1 MEFKPDNFDKE
12 FSLNKK
18 KKKTNKNSRGKMPSW
33 LMILAGAAVIGGV
46 IAAQQPA
53 LHTAS
58 NTVTSVN
65 VSTSQPVSVEP
76 ALFTGINDEKLD
88 SSELEARFLS
98 QGSQMNSQYIQ
109 PVFSDGTIQGVDMEL
124 APLPVDENGAA
135 DTQKKANDNSSVYW
149 IDGAPYSVK
158 IQSEGTEQSIAK
170 DEKASEYYWLNDRA
184 YEVHLEPVS
193 EPKIQAMP
201 ETEAEKIVQIGG
213 QSYLMD
219 MSPVIPASEN
229 TEPETKGPD
238 QTEEASAPV
247 IVEEQ
252 TAEPTPTI
260 PATPVTEG
268 SDTVTEPDQADTG
281 KEETNASDS
290 SAIVW
295 LNDRA
300 YTVTI
305 KPQEEESTAT
315 TNTAVQPVETAETD
329 TREENEASDTATEV
343 PTPTEAPKQDAQT
356 SVFTV
361 EGKPYELQLTEL
373 DPEEDPQNRTEQ
385 PIVWLD
391 ETPLQVILNTEEAS
405 EGTDETAET
414 GSEDRKPIEITLHP
428 LPTDQ
433 TTALQQ
439 ERFGEDYVP
448 SSSVPTTVPTSE
460 PTETPTPVPTATPED
475 TNWLVS
481 VFNNIFGAS
490 PTQTPIPQVTVIP
503 LTPTPTIVQ
512 PTATPIT
519 IIIMPTAA
527 AQGPVRLD
535 ITEISAPTASDTQA
549 KDGDLDDPAL
559 WEEDEQTASEN
570 DEPTPTN
577 TPYKTPSSEKVDAV
591 VVESFETPT
600 VQPTPE
606 ELPHTGMA
614 EGWNIPSMLGL
625 LAGLLLVILG
635 VRRLRSKN

>member
-12 FSLNKK
+12 FNLNKK

-33 LMILAGAAVIGGV
+33 LMILAGVAVIGGV

-53 LHTAS
+53 LHTAN

-124 APLPVDENGAA
+124 APLPVDENGAV
-135 DTQKKANDNSSVYW
+135 DTQKEENDNSSVYW
-149 IDGAPYSVK
+149 IDGDPYAVK
-158 IQSEGTEQSIAK
+158 IQSEYTEQSVSK

-193 EPKIQAMP
+193 EPDIQAMP
-201 ETEAEKIVQIGG
+201 ETEAEKIVQIGN

-281 KEETNASDS
+281 KEETNAADS

-361 EGKPYELQLTEL
+361 DGKPYELQLTEL
-373 DPEEDPQNRTEQ
+373 DPEEDQQNRTEQ

-391 ETPLQVILNTEEAS
+391 ETPLQVVLNTEEAS

-428 LPTDQ
+428 LPADQ

-448 SSSVPTTVPTSE
+448 SGSVPTTVPTSE

-475 TNWLVS
+475 TNWLVN

-490 PTQTPIPQVTVIP
+490 PTHTPIPQVTVIP
-503 LTPTPTIVQ
+503 LTPTPTAVQ

-519 IIIMPTAA
+519 IIMMPTAA

-535 ITEISAPTASDTQA
+535 ITETPAPTANDTQG

-591 VVESFETPT
+591 VVESFETPA